1 MRREL
6 AAQPLLPPHALRSA
20 LLRGDSVA
28 AASSREPWVEQL
40 GWRPRAW
47 LYHNFLTP
55 EECAHLIDQARP
67 VMERSSVVDNASGK
81 SVDSEIRTSAGMF
94 FRRGQD
100 AVIKAIEDRI
110 AAFSMV
116 PADHGEGLQVLHYLV
131 GQKYEG
137 AFVALRLRL
146 RLRLRLFVLR
156 WPGFV
161 ADSPA

>member
-1 MRREL
+1 
-6 AAQPLLPPHALRSA
+6 
-20 LLRGDSVA
+20 
-28 AASSREPWVEQL
+28 
-40 GWRPRAW
+40 
-47 LYHNFLTP
+47 
-55 EECAHLIDQARP
+55 
-67 VMERSSVVDNASGK
+67 
-81 SVDSEIRTSAGMF
+81 MF
-94 FRRGQD
+94 MRRGQD
-100 AVIKAIEDRI
+100 ATIRRIEERI

>member
-1 MRREL
+1 
-6 AAQPLLPPHALRSA
+6 
-20 LLRGDSVA
+20 VA

-55 EECAHLIDQARP
+55 EECAHLIDLARP
-67 VMERSSVVDNASGK
+67 AMERSSVVDNASGK

-100 AVIKAIEDRI
+100 DVIRAIEDRI

-131 GQKYEG
+131 SQRGVPTRS
-137 AFVALRLRL
+137 VALLDDRC
-146 RLRLRLFVLR
+146 
-156 WPGFV
+156 
-161 ADSPA
+161 